1 MHNIRISDVTMKP
14 AGAQV
19 SLTFK
24 EKIELSKLLDKLGV
38 SVIELEPIAQ
48 PKIDSLRIKSVAA
61 AVKDS
66 ILAVPV
72 ALNDESVQMTWNAL
86 KEARKA
92 RLQVCAP
99 VSPVQMEYLF
109 HKKPDAMLSAIRDT
123 ITACRALCGDVEFVA
138 DDATRSDPAF
148 LYEAV
153 RTAIDA
159 GAQTVTVCDTAGAM
173 LPNEFTAFIRELYA
187 NVPQLKEITLGVS
200 CSDGLSMAD
209 SCAIAAV
216 RYGAGEIK
224 AAAYRTDVVSLPNVA
239 KVLSAKGEFY
249 NATCSVRTTVM
260 KRITGQIA
268 RMFQTGRSKTSPFD
282 NGVQEDDGGIYL
294 TSHDDLSAVMKVASR
309 LGYDLSEEDGAK
321 VYDAFRAIAGKKEKV
336 GARELDAIVASA
348 AMQVPPTY
356 TLDSYVV
363 TSGNT
368 ISATANLKLL
378 RQEKPIS
385 GVSLG
390 DGPIDAAF
398 LAIEQITG
406 HHYELDDFQIQS
418 VTEGREAMGQTV
430 VKLRSEGKV
439 YSGRGI
445 STDIVG
451 ASILAYINALNK
463 IVYEEETV

>member
-1 MHNIRISDVTMKP
+1 MNKIRISDVTMKQTGP
-14 AGAQV
+14 DI
-19 SLTFK
+19 SLSFK

-38 SVIELEPIAQ
+38 SVIELEPIQ
-48 PKIDSLRIKSVAA
+48 QTKIDSLRIKAVAA

-66 ILAVPV
+66 IVAVPV
-72 ALNDESVQMTWNAL
+72 ALNEESVQLTWNAL

-109 HKKPDAMLSAIRDT
+109 HKKPEAMVSAIRDT
-123 ITACRALCGDVEFVA
+123 ITACGKLCGDVEFVA
-138 DDATRSDPAF
+138 DDATRSEPQF

-153 RTAIDA
+153 RTAIAA

-187 NVPQLKEITLGVS
+187 NVPELKDVCLGVS

-224 AAAYRTDVVSLPNVA
+224 AAAYRLDVASLPNVA

-268 RMFQTGRSKTSPFD
+268 WMCQTGRSKTSPFD

-294 TSHDDLSAVMKVASR
+294 TSHDDLAAVMKVASR

-321 VYDAFRAIAGKKEKV
+321 VYDAFRVIAAKKEKV
-336 GARELDAIVASA
+336 GAKELDAIVASA

-368 ISATANLKLL
+368 VSATANLKLI
-378 RQEKPIS
+378 RQDKPIS

-430 VKLRSEGKV
+430 VKLHSEGKV

>member
-1 MHNIRISDVTMKP
+1 MNQIRISDVTMKQT
-14 AGAQV
+14 GADI
-19 SLTFK
+19 SLSFK

-38 SVIELEPIAQ
+38 SVIELEPISQ
-48 PKIDSLRIKSVAA
+48 PRIDSLRIKSVAA

-72 ALNDESVQMTWNAL
+72 ALNEESVRITWNAL
-86 KEARKA
+86 KEAKKA

-109 HKKPDAMLSAIRDT
+109 HKKPDAMLASIRST
-123 ITACRALCGDVEFVA
+123 IESCCALCEDVEFVA
-138 DDATRSDPAF
+138 DDATRSDVSF
-148 LYEAV
+148 LYDAV
-153 RTAIDA
+153 RTAISA
-159 GAQTVTVCDTAGAM
+159 GATTVTVCDTAGSM

-187 NVPQLKEITLGVS
+187 GVPELKEVCLGVS
-200 CSDGLSMAD
+200 CSDNLSMAD

-224 AAAYRTDVVSLPNVA
+224 AAAYRLNMVSLPNVA

-268 RMFQTGRSKTSPFD
+268 WMCQTGRSKNSPFD

-294 TSHDDLSAVMKVASR
+294 TSHDDLHAVMKVASR
-309 LGYDLSEEDGAK
+309 LGYDLSEEDGAQ
-321 VYDAFRAIAGKKEKV
+321 VYEAFRAIADRKEKV

-356 TLDSYVV
+356 TLESYVV
-363 TSGNT
+363 TAGNT
-368 ISATANLKLL
+368 ISATANLKLI
-378 RQEKPIS
+378 RQGAPLS

-406 HHYELDDFQIQS
+406 CHYELDDFQIQS

-463 IVYEEETV
+463 IVYEEESV